1 MNISSKRAEYVALA
15 SLGLSIIFFVAT
27 LLIGVFSGA
36 TASVAL
42 GWQILGGAL
51 IFFVLAVQLHQQSLA
66 EREKLDKAQLE
77 KSKSSDT
84 IFQSNAN
91 RMAMFESAQK
101 QLAILEKWFI

>member
-15 SLGLSIIFFVAT
+15 ALGLSIIFFAAT
-27 LLIGVFSGA
+27 MLIGFFSGA
-36 TASVAL
+36 TAAVAL
-42 GWQILGGAL
+42 SWQILGGAL

-77 KSKSSDT
+77 NSKSSDT
-84 IFQSNAN
+84 IFQSDAN

-101 QLAILEKWFI
+101 QLAILDS